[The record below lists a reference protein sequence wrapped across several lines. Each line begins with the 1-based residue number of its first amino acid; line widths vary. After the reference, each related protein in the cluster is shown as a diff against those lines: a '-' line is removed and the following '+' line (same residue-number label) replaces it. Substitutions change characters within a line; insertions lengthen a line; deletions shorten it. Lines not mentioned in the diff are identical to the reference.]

1 MFFGKTLAAA
11 ALALLTC
18 VSAAPAVEV
27 SSQPAGSVLS
37 NGERIVRGL
46 GVNRPKRL
54 FGETKTGGKCRYS
67 DPLIDSG
74 TCETICGRCR
84 SDDIQPG
91 IYHDRPLC

>member
-27 SSQPAGSVLS
+27 SSQRAGSVLS
-37 NGERIVRGL
+37 NAERIVRGL

-54 FGETKTGGKCRYS
+54 FGESRTGNGEYRYIY
-67 DPLIDSG
+67 PLTDSG
-74 TCETICGRCR
+74 PC
-84 SDDIQPG
+84 
-91 IYHDRPLC
+91 